1 MSTAATRPPGRRI
14 VRRIAVW
21 AGVLVG
27 VPAVM
32 VLIAIGVIAALVGVD
47 GCEVRIE
54 PTGAAGVRTAAEGTV
69 SVVLG
74 PCESRSFR
82 SIRLLDA
89 AGTVVWQADAP
100 APVDV
105 EQVPVGRPGGPFT
118 EVVPLA
124 APLEPIATYRVE
136 LSLLDPATAASTAT
150 TASTA
155 ATAATDSPAAGDG
168 GASTTDAAVYALFGS
183 AATFRPADLAP
194 DRVWYEGRL
203 VSTAEF
209 ERRDCDQASGA
220 A

>member
-21 AGVLVG
+21 VGVVVG
-27 VPAVM
+27 VPAVLLAAA
-32 VLIAIGVIAALVGVD
+32 VGVVAALVGID

-54 PTGAAGVRTAAEGTV
+54 PTGAAGVRAGTDGTV

-82 SIRLLDA
+82 SIRLVDA
-89 AGTVVWQADAP
+89 AGTVVWQAGAP

-105 EQVPVGRPGGPFT
+105 DQVPIGRPGGPFT

-124 APLEPIATYRVE
+124 APLEPTATYRVE
-136 LSLLDPATAASTAT
+136 LSLLDPATST
-150 TASTA
+150 STG
-155 ATAATDSPAAGDG
+155 ATARTDSPAAGDG
-168 GASTTDAAVYALFGS
+168 GPSTTAAAVYALFGS

-203 VSTAEF
+203 VGTAEF
-209 ERRDCDQASGA
+209 ERLACDRAGEA